1 MGTMNSSPFKSM
13 KVVMTLI
20 VIVLLM
26 VPYIPNFSADI
37 SFSTNVKVN
46 SGASANRVGP
56 DITVDSS
63 GNAYCVWG
71 DWRNSN
77 WDIYFSKSLD
87 GGVSWE
93 TPDVM
98 VSSGSGN
105 QTYPSI
111 TVGSSG
117 NIYVVWE
124 DDRNG
129 DKDIYFAKSL
139 DGGLSWSNPNIRVN
153 FDTFGRGDPNMSQVS
168 AQIAVDSV
176 EDIYVIWQDNRWTD
190 EDIFFAKS
198 SDGGATWGVENTR
211 VNTDSAPSPDQKNP
225 TMILDSTGTIYVAW
239 SQGSGST
246 NDIYFSKSTDGG
258 TIWSNPFIRVN
269 TEPAT
274 ADRANPTIGVDSNA
288 NVFIAWQDNK
298 NGNYDIY
305 FASSFNGGSTWSN
318 PNVRVDNSTS
328 GLQYTPSIAVS
339 ESGTIYM
346 TWQDSRNTDLDIYFA
361 YSIDQGISWVESS
374 SSVND
379 DNLGKVQRYP
389 DVAVGSQGPIYV
401 VWQDARS
408 TVNEIFSATTE
419 ALNPFP
425 FVDLLKV
432 QGFLEGTPEIRHI
445 IPNEPSLSFR
455 FIDPNSDPM
464 SQYNI
469 SVLNSDGSAVLWF
482 CNITESMPSGS
493 EKSVTYNTAPCP
505 ENGPQLLDG
514 ASYMMRVTAL
524 NSTGFWTS
532 PSEIEFHLNEILAP
546 QPPISPA
553 DHDLIQASENQVI
566 SWASPGVDGDGDTP
580 VTYYWEVATDSVFS
594 NVIEIGSGPTPE
606 SDAFDTRPSG
616 IFYWRV
622 YLSDGWETSSY
633 ANQPDGYWDF
643 TTFTSSGSNSPP
655 VITNKADAPSS
666 AKVNGSISFTFQA
679 TDPDSDVL
687 IWSKTSGAIWFSID
701 QETGTISGTP
711 LIENLGLNTIE
722 VRVSDGKGGIDNHE
736 FTISVT
742 VDGSNGDGDIKDD
755 DNPEFPCWIILII
768 IIIILLILFFLV
780 YKSRKENEDEEKNGK
795 KDDKPEENQK
805 EEVDEKLEEPQDDP
819 KREHLEDQ
827 QEELPQKEP
836 EDNVEGP

>member
-1 MGTMNSSPFKSM
+1 
-13 KVVMTLI
+13 
-20 VIVLLM
+20 
-26 VPYIPNFSADI
+26 
-37 SFSTNVKVN
+37 
-46 SGASANRVGP
+46 
-56 DITVDSS
+56 
-63 GNAYCVWG
+63 
-71 DWRNSN
+71 
-77 WDIYFSKSLD
+77 
-87 GGVSWE
+87 
-93 TPDVM
+93 
-98 VSSGSGN
+98 
-105 QTYPSI
+105 
-111 TVGSSG
+111 
-117 NIYVVWE
+117 
-124 DDRNG
+124 
-129 DKDIYFAKSL
+129 
-139 DGGLSWSNPNIRVN
+139 
-153 FDTFGRGDPNMSQVS
+153 
-168 AQIAVDSV
+168 
-176 EDIYVIWQDNRWTD
+176 
-190 EDIFFAKS
+190 
-198 SDGGATWGVENTR
+198 
-211 VNTDSAPSPDQKNP
+211 
-225 TMILDSTGTIYVAW
+225 
-239 SQGSGST
+239 
-246 NDIYFSKSTDGG
+246 
-258 TIWSNPFIRVN
+258 
-269 TEPAT
+269 
-274 ADRANPTIGVDSNA
+274 
-288 NVFIAWQDNK
+288 
-298 NGNYDIY
+298 
-305 FASSFNGGSTWSN
+305 
-318 PNVRVDNSTS
+318 
-328 GLQYTPSIAVS
+328 
-339 ESGTIYM
+339 
-346 TWQDSRNTDLDIYFA
+346 
-361 YSIDQGISWVESS
+361 
-374 SSVND
+374 
-379 DNLGKVQRYP
+379 
-389 DVAVGSQGPIYV
+389 
-401 VWQDARS
+401 
-408 TVNEIFSATTE
+408 
-419 ALNPFP
+419 
-425 FVDLLKV
+425 
-432 QGFLEGTPEIRHI
+432 
-445 IPNEPSLSFR
+445 
-455 FIDPNSDPM
+455 
-464 SQYNI
+464 
-469 SVLNSDGSAVLWF
+469 
-482 CNITESMPSGS
+482 
-493 EKSVTYNTAPCP
+493 
-505 ENGPQLLDG
+505 
-514 ASYMMRVTAL
+514 MMRVTAL